1 MPGVRG
7 RTIGRKSEATGLDNL
22 MGQQAACTLR
32 FNRKTFEGTAS
43 LEHKELLFRG
53 AERLSVP
60 LSEITSAIAHGG
72 RLRVTFGGR
81 TAYFEIGAAAA
92 KWADRISNPP
102 SRLDKL
108 GIKPAMTVMPLMLE
122 DKAFVQELRK
132 REARIV
138 RTPGRGVDA
147 IFLAASDRADLE
159 RLADVSRGLKPAGAL
174 WVIRPKGST
183 AITEAETM
191 AAGRRA
197 GLVDVKVVSFSDS
210 HTAEK
215 FVIPVARRA
224 IPSRASP
231 PPRKR

>member
-1 MPGVRG
+1 
-7 RTIGRKSEATGLDNL
+7 
-22 MGQQAACTLR
+22 MGQQAACILR
-32 FNRKTFEGTAS
+32 FQKKTLWGTAW

-53 AERLSVP
+53 SERLSIP
-60 LSEITSAIAHGG
+60 LDDITSAIALGG
-72 RLRVTFGGR
+72 RLRVTFGAR
-81 TAYFEIGAAAA
+81 TADFEIGAAAA
-92 KWADRISNPP
+92 KWADRIVNPP

-108 GIKPAMTVMPLMLE
+108 GIKPAMTVMPVMLK
-122 DKAFVQELRK
+122 DKAFVEELRT

-138 RTPGRGVDA
+138 RTPGHGVDA
-147 IFLAASDRADLE
+147 IFFAASGRADLE

-191 AAGRRA
+191 AAGRRV

-215 FVIPVARRA
+215 FVIPVA
-224 IPSRASP
+224 
-231 PPRKR
+231 K